1 MQVVHYNQ
9 KKELYLNIVLLLV
22 HLAGG
27 SIELV
32 HPSGCGTSDESGC
45 SSRKRTRKDSGGSF
59 FDLNLPAELIDRN

>member
-1 MQVVHYNQ
+1 M
-9 KKELYLNIVLLLV
+9 NIVLLLV

-45 SSRKRTRKDSGGSF
+45 SSRKRTREDSGGSF